1 MTNLFGLPIKRR
13 GKEPD
18 RRSQAHDPQPKSN
31 LLAIREVMKSV

>member
-18 RRSQAHDPQPKSN
+18 RRSQAHDLQPKLN
-31 LLAIREVMKSV
+31 LITIRGVMKSV